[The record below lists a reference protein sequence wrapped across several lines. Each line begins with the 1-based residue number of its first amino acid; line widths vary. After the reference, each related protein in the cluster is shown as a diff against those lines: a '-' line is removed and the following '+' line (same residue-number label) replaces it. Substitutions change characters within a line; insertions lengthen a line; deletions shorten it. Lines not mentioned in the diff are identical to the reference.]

1 MAFRYFHPEKP
12 PPPYGILMGGQG
24 RWAKLQGKPR
34 FFCQQSGVTA
44 VREVTEAAAE
54 IGIKYLTLYAF
65 STENWSR
72 PSIEVNA
79 LMSLLVE
86 TVRKELDTLKKN
98 NIRLFAIGDLSQLPD
113 KTRKALSSNNGRKG
127 SENSRQRER
136 NVVIR

>member
-1 MAFRYFHPEKP
+1 MD
-12 PPPYGILMGGQG
+12 GNG

-34 FFCQQSGVTA
+34 VFGHKSGVTA

-86 TVRKELDTLKKN
+86 TVRKELDTLKKKQYS
-98 NIRLFAIGDLSQLPD
+98 IICYWRFVPIAG
-113 KTRKALSSNNGRKG
+113 
-127 SENSRQRER
+127 
-136 NVVIR
+136 